1 MCGIV
6 GYRGDKK
13 ASRVVYRGL
22 KKLEYRGYDSA
33 GIATVE
39 NQVHVSKGEGTI
51 EEVSTKEKP
60 GDTSIGHTRWATH
73 GGVNDTNAHPH
84 TSTEEDI
91 AVVHNGIINN
101 YEELKQELGEHL
113 FESET
118 DTEVIPKLIE
128 EERRYTETTLQAV
141 KNTVERLE
149 GSYAVALVTEEDEL
163 IAFKEGSPLVIGK
176 GEEEHFV
183 ASDVTP
189 FLEHTEKAVFLED
202 GDIAHIEKDR
212 LEIHNGDQKIER
224 EVKEIDWDAQQA
236 SKKEYNHYMKKEIL
250 EQPKTVKRAAFQDKS
265 DMEEA
270 REMVKEAEKV
280 YLTAAGTS
288 SFAAD
293 LGAKYLRSC
302 GIDAIAEQAHE
313 MEYRTDEVDEDDL
326 VIAISQ
332 SGETADL
339 LAVTDDI
346 EAPVL
351 SILNVKGSTLDR
363 ESDHTLLINAGPEIG
378 VASTKAFTGQVAVLK
393 LLKYTLEDR
402 LREGRDSL
410 VNTADMIEEV
420 LEDNEE
426 SIDELSKFL
435 KEKEHVYFIGRY
447 TSYDLAKEAD
457 LKLKELSYIHSESFP
472 GGEFKHGNISLVEDD
487 TAVVSFIGD
496 TGREDIVSNTKE
508 AESRGAN
515 VTTVD
520 HEEHDFSDFHIQ
532 IPEDENSEI
541 LKVVPF
547 QLLAY
552 RTSLKLD
559 NNPDKPRNLAKS
571 VTVK

>member
-6 GYRGDKK
+6 GYRGEKK
-13 ASRVVYRGL
+13 ASRIVYKGL

-33 GIATVE
+33 GIATVHDE
-39 NQVHVSKGEGTI
+39 VHIDKGEGTI
-51 EEVSTKEKP
+51 DQVSTSDKP
-60 GDTSIGHTRWATH
+60 GNTSIGHTRWATH

-84 TSTEEDI
+84 TSTEDEI

-101 YEELKQELGEHL
+101 YEELKKEIGEHL

-118 DTEVIPKLIE
+118 DTEVIPKLVE
-128 EERRYTETTLQAV
+128 EELRYTDNTLEAV
-141 KNTVERLE
+141 KNTIERIE
-149 GSYAVALVTEEDEL
+149 GSYAVALVTEDDEL
-163 IAFKEGSPLVIGK
+163 IAFKNGSPLVIGS
-176 GEEEHFV
+176 GEDEHFI

-189 FLEHTEKAVFLED
+189 FLEHTEDAVFLED
-202 GDIAHIEKDR
+202 GDIAVVEKDGF
-212 LEIHNGDQKIER
+212 EIHNNGEKVER
-224 EVKEIDWDAQQA
+224 EVTRIDWDAQQA

-270 REMVKEAEKV
+270 KKMVEEAETV

-293 LGAKYLRSC
+293 LGAKYLREC
-302 GIDAIAEQAHE
+302 GINAVSEQAHE
-313 MEYRTDEVDEDDL
+313 MEYRTEEVDEDDL
-326 VIAISQ
+326 VIGISQ

-339 LAVTDDI
+339 LAVTNEI
-346 EAPVL
+346 EAPLL
-351 SILNVKGSTLDR
+351 SVLNVKGSTLDR
-363 ESDHTLLINAGPEIG
+363 DSDHTLLINAGPEIG

-393 LLKYTLEDR
+393 LLKYTVEDK

-410 VNTADMIEEV
+410 VQTADHIETV

-426 SIDELSKFL
+426 TIHELSEFL
-435 KEKEHVYFIGRY
+435 KEEEHVYFIGRH

-472 GGEFKHGNISLVEDD
+472 GGEFKHGNISLVEDG
-487 TAVVSFIGD
+487 TPVVSFIGD
-496 TGREDIVSNTKE
+496 TGREDIISNTKE

-515 VTTVD
+515 ITTVD
-520 HEEHDFSDFHIQ
+520 SEDHGFSDFHIQ
-532 IPEDENSEI
+532 IPEDENDEL

-547 QLLAY
+547 QVLAY